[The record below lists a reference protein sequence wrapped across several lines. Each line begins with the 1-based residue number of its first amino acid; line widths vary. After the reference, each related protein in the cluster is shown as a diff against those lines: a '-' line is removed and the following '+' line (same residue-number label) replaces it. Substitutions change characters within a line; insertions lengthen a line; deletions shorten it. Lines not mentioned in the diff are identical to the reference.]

1 MVQVLSR
8 AFRNRFIELHFDEIP
23 SLELETIMHLRCDMP
38 PSYCKKMVAVMS
50 DLQVSF
56 SNYHL
61 LSGNVRGTLSFTSLN
76 LALSGS

>member
-1 MVQVLSR
+1 
-8 AFRNRFIELHFDEIP
+8 
-23 SLELETIMHLRCDMP
+23 MHLRCDMP